1 MRTIKHILILAV
13 VLLPQQGFCAIR
25 LQKNR
30 MVIFNAAGD
39 AKPIQRAIG
48 DLQQDVEKVMG
59 FQPALADEQVSSDVQ
74 LLIVNDAISTP
85 NDIKPLA
92 GEEEHEVYADHAH
105 RRIVLHGH
113 DLRGTIY
120 AIYTFTEQVL
130 GVPPLWYFCDWQP
143 VRRTSIA
150 TDIRLHYGSP
160 QVRFRAW
167 FPNDTDLFTPWR
179 WQSKTND
186 EMWLEALL
194 RLKLNCVELETTV
207 TYPDYR
213 MSDEA
218 QMVSDFGIILT
229 SHHHVALNNSFARW
243 NEYWREVR
251 HEEPHKPSIHHLL
264 DLIDFWRYNVETVHR
279 SGIENLW
286 QVTFRGRGD
295 QPFWAFFNDAP
306 ATDEER
312 GAVIS
317 QMMQL
322 QLDIIKEV
330 TGEQEPYVR
339 TTFYDE
345 MSDLL
350 SKGYIRPPKG
360 RNMIWTYVA
369 ARRDHYPNDD
379 VVNFDSSLGVKL
391 GYYFNYQ
398 FTSTGSHLAACEG
411 PWKMEFNYR
420 YVNSKCPLLFSVV
433 NAGNLREHLTELSAN
448 AAMMWSFEDYD
459 TDRWL
464 HDYCAQ
470 YFGRKNAQAVAS
482 LLRDYYDAY
491 WQPKPTEFP
500 GLGSRQFNFQDLR
513 YARCMDQILG
523 RFEQYDDNPLQDIG
537 FERVK
542 GRTFRIQ
549 GTNQVD
555 TLIRNMQAT
564 VLRFDR
570 VAARAKRLAGSI
582 PSAQRTYYNDAVLVP
597 ATFMAHVS
605 HSLHAFLL
613 AYRGQQDTA
622 CLRQNMNTAIAEME
636 AAKATLWTTHHGVF
650 AEWYTHDRMFG
661 IDGKINA
668 MKQIIANIR

>member
-1 MRTIKHILILAV
+1 MKKIVTIAIVLIIA
-13 VLLPQQGFCAIR
+13 LLPTQGRCGLR
-25 LQKNR
+25 LQKDRFTVVNLG
-30 MVIFNAAGD
+30 GD
-39 AKPIQRAIG
+39 GKPLQRALCS
-48 DLQQDVEKVMG
+48 LQSDVEKVLG
-59 FQPALADEQVSSDVQ
+59 FRPQLSTSPTADGLH
-74 LLIVNDAISTP
+74 LLIVNDAVATP
-85 NDIKPLA
+85 EDVTPLV
-92 GEEEHEVYADHAH
+92 GEEEHEVYADKAN
-105 RRIVLHGH
+105 RRVVLHGH
-113 DLRGTIY
+113 DLRGTIF

-143 VRRTSIA
+143 AGRTSIT
-150 TDIRLHYGSP
+150 TDIRLHYSSP

-179 WQSKTND
+179 QRSKEND
-186 EMWLEALL
+186 ERWLEAML

-218 QMVSDFGIILT
+218 QMISDMGLVLT

-243 NEYWREVR
+243 DEYWREVR
-251 HEEPHKPSIHHLL
+251 HEEPHKPGIHRLS
-264 DLIDFWRYNVETVHR
+264 DLKDFWRYNVETVHR

-295 QPFWAFFNDAP
+295 QPFWAFFDDAP

-312 GAVIS
+312 GAVIT

-330 TGEQEPYVR
+330 TGEQDPYVR

-350 SKGYIRPPKG
+350 AKGYIRPPKG

-379 VVNFDSSLGVKL
+379 VVNFDPSPGVKL

-448 AAMMWSFEDYD
+448 ATMMWNFDDYS

-464 HDYCAQ
+464 RDYCAQ
-470 YFGRKNAQAVAS
+470 YFGQKNAKAVAG
-482 LLRDYYDAY
+482 LFRDYYDAY

-500 GLGSRQFNFQDLR
+500 GMKSRQFNFQDMR

-523 RFEQYDDNPLQDIG
+523 RFGKYDDNPLQDIG

-555 TLIRNMQAT
+555 TLIRNMEAT
-564 VLRFDR
+564 ARRFDR
-570 VAARAKRLAGSI
+570 VAARAQKLVAGI
-582 PSAQRTYYNDAVLVP
+582 PAPQRTYFNDAVLAP
-597 ATFMAHVS
+597 ATFMAHIS
-605 HSLHAFLL
+605 HSLHAFLQ
-613 AYRGQQDTA
+613 AYRGQQDTT
-622 CLRQNMNTAIAEME
+622 CLHQNMDTALAEME

-650 AEWYTHDRMFG
+650 AEWYTHDRLFG
-661 IDGKINA
+661 IDGKIHA
-668 MKQIIANIR
+668 MKQILNIR